1 MRAAALGA
9 AWILLGSCAVGSH
22 RTSPPQSAVKADVP
36 PAVAE
41 DEPSTAVPERAEATE
56 TAEAHD
62 DEEPD
67 DGAEE
72 DSGPSASGGEERPH
86 PLDGWTPERI
96 SQAVDS
102 DLGSLG
108 SMAVGSPSAGL
119 LVNGRVAEKSD
130 LFTPV
135 SPGTAWGTTETL
147 GYLTAALKKVH
158 EAAPDAPALYLG
170 DISAEHGGPLAPHVS
185 HQSGR
190 DVDIG
195 YFYVKSERWYRR
207 GTATNLDIAKN
218 WAFVRALV
226 TETDVELILIDI
238 SIQTLLRDY
247 AVSHGEDAR
256 WVKGIFGGD
265 GADRPLVRHA
275 RGHATH
281 LHVRFYNPVAQETAR
296 RSYAALVARG
306 IVPPVQSFLSH
317 RAKRGDTLGKISK
330 KYGVSVPAL
339 RRANRLKN
347 NKIREKRTYLIPI
360 ANPRPAP
367 PSRRLSFPPR
377 RLPPDKEPART
388 VMGEQPS
395 GAAKP

>member
-1 MRAAALGA
+1 VRAAALGA
-9 AWILLGSCAVGSH
+9 AWILLGSCAAGTPRSG
-22 RTSPPQSAVKADVP
+22 P
-36 PAVAE
+36 PASAATAE
-41 DEPSTAVPERAEATE
+41 VHPAAIEEEPTTAVPEPTEAEE
-56 TAEAHD
+56 TAEAHDD

-72 DSGPSASGGEERPH
+72 DTGAGAVGEERPH
-86 PLDGWTPERI
+86 PLDGWADDRI
-96 SQAVDS
+96 SRAVES

-119 LVNGRVAEKSD
+119 LVNGRVAEKSE

-147 GYLTAALKKVH
+147 TYLTAALKKVH
-158 EAAPDAPALYLG
+158 DVAPDAPPLYLG
-170 DISAEHGGPLAPHVS
+170 DISAERGGPLAPHVS

-195 YFYVKSERWYRR
+195 YFYAKNERWYRR
-207 GTATNLDIAKN
+207 GTAQNLDIAKN

-238 SIQTLLRDY
+238 SIQGLLRDY
-247 AVSHGEDAR
+247 AVSHGEDPR
-256 WVKGIFGGD
+256 WVKSLFSGD
-265 GADRPLVRHA
+265 GADRPLIRHA

-281 LHVRFYNPVAQETAR
+281 VHIRFYNPVAQETAR
-296 RSYAALVARG
+296 RSYQALVARG

-317 RAKRGDTLGKISK
+317 RAKRGDTLGKLSK

-339 RRANRLKN
+339 KRANRLKN
-347 NKIREKRTYLIPI
+347 SKIREKRTYLIPI
-360 ANPRPAP
+360 AHPRPAP
-367 PSRRLSFPPR
+367 PPRRLSFPPR
-377 RLPPDKEPART
+377 RLPPEREPARN
-388 VMGEQPS
+388 
-395 GAAKP
+395 AANTP

>member
-1 MRAAALGA
+1 VSAA
-9 AWILLGSCAVGSH
+9 
-22 RTSPPQSAVKADVP
+22 KADVQAMP
-36 PAVAE
+36 AE
-41 DEPSTAVPERAEATE
+41 DEPVTAVPEPADAPETVETE
-56 TAEAHD
+56 GD
-62 DEEPD
+62 VDEGPD

-72 DSGPSASGGEERPH
+72 DAGAVAGGEERPH
-86 PLDGWTPERI
+86 PLDGWTDDRI
-96 SQAVDS
+96 RKAVDT
-102 DLGSLG
+102 DIASLG

-147 GYLTAALKKVH
+147 TYLTAALKKVH
-158 EAAPDAPALYLG
+158 EVAPDAPPLYLG
-170 DISAEHGGPLAPHVS
+170 DISAQHGGPLAPHVS

-195 YFYVKSERWYRR
+195 YFYSKDERWYRR
-207 GTATNLDIAKN
+207 GTAQNLDIAKN

-238 SIQTLLRDY
+238 SIQALLRDY
-247 AVSHGEDAR
+247 AVGHGEDAR
-256 WVKGIFGGD
+256 WVKSLFSGD
-265 GADRPLVRHA
+265 GRDRPIIRHA

-281 LHVRFYNPVAQETAR
+281 LHVRFFNPIAQETAR

-306 IVPPVQSFLSH
+306 IVPRMQRFLSH
-317 RAKRGDTLGKISK
+317 KAKRGDTLGKLSK

-360 ANPRPAP
+360 AHPRPAP
-367 PSRRLSFPPR
+367 PGRRLSFPPR
-377 RLPPDKEPART
+377 RLPPEKEPART
-388 VMGEQPS
+388 VMGE
-395 GAAKP
+395 KPRANEP